1 MDKTLART
9 SLMNNVLLDKARRHH
24 DSGQLS
30 LAENIYRKILDKR
43 SLIAG
48 VHSFLSHEN
57 PKYKIILP
65 PLCPLPASEDK
76 KMMDELKNLNF
87 YPEKKAA

>member
-1 MDKTLART
+1 M
-9 SLMNNVLLDKARRHH
+9 
-24 DSGQLS
+24 
-30 LAENIYRKILDKR
+30 DKR

-65 PLCPLPASEDK
+65 PLCPLPASEEK